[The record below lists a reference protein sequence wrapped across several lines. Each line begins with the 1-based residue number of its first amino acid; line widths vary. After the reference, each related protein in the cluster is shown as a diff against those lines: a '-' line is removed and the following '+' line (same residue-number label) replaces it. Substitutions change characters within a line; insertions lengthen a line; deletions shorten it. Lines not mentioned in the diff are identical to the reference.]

1 MGEPMRHIVVKSAQ
15 AQPRQYMGVRFELLA
30 TGSQSMVT
38 KMLFESHNQVPLHR
52 HPNEQSSYVIS
63 GRYRLTVDG
72 RTHELAAGDSYSVQ
86 ADTDHAIDVLE
97 AGQTI
102 DVFTPPREDFR

>member
-1 MGEPMRHIVVKSAQ
+1 MKHVVVKSAQ
-15 AQPRQYMGVRFELLA
+15 AQPREYMGVRFELLA
-30 TGSQSMVT
+30 TGSRSMVT
-38 KMLFESHNQVPLHR
+38 KMLHR

-63 GRYRLTVDG
+63 GRYQLKVDG
-72 RTHELAAGDSYSVQ
+72 QTYELAAGDSYSVQ

>member
-1 MGEPMRHIVVKSAQ
+1 MNYAVVKSDQ
-15 AQPRQYMGVRFELLA
+15 AQPREFMGVRFQLLA
-30 TGSQSMVT
+30 TGSRSMVT
-38 KMLFESHNQVPLHR
+38 KMLFEAQNKVPLHR

-86 ADTDHAIDVLE
+86 ADTDHALDILE

>member
-1 MGEPMRHIVVKSAQ
+1 MKHIVVKSAQ
-15 AQPRQYMGVRFELLA
+15 AQPREYVGVRFELLA
-30 TGSQSMVT
+30 TGSRSMVT
-38 KMLFESHNQVPLHR
+38 KMLFETQNKVPVHR

-63 GRYRLTVDG
+63 GRYQLKVGGQTY
-72 RTHELAAGDSYSVQ
+72 ELAAGDSYSVQ

-102 DVFTPPREDFR
+102 DVFAPPREDFR